1 LGALQEFN
9 VLEKFLDPRMQL
21 FDLCGS
27 LRARVVQRLVQLAE
41 LGPFGLQG
49 LDPDFLPRTER
60 LLGEAVL
67 LSSALHD
74 DKQQQHTLVSGG
86 SIRKK
91 ECNGKERR
99 RGDG

>member
-9 VLEKFLDPRMQL
+9 VLEKFLDARMQL
-21 FDLCGS
+21 LDLFGS

-41 LGPFGLQG
+41 LGPFRLQG
-49 LDPDFLPRTER
+49 LDPDFLPRAER

-74 DKQQQHTLVSGG
+74 DTQQHTLVSGG

-91 ECNGKERR
+91 RKATVKERR